1 LETEETYQVLLVC
14 REGRP
19 GEPWAEALAEAP
31 YRLQWVHDGEQALS
45 RLKRDPVD
53 VVVYESS
60 PRRIGLTRL
69 LQAGREAE
77 HRPVQI
83 ILSDGL
89 KAEEVAALIRAG
101 ADDIIERGAPVE
113 LLRQRLRLYLDRQPV
128 LSAARPTGETSPLDR
143 LVGRSAAMAELKRRL
158 QQLAPTRSAVL
169 FTGETGTG
177 KTLAA
182 EVLHAL
188 SPRGEA
194 PFRRVDCPALSRT
207 LVESELFG
215 HEKGAFTDAKQARSG
230 VFERAEGGTV
240 LLEEVGDLPGPT
252 QSHILRF
259 LETGEIRRIGSSQA
273 LRPDVRVLVATAEP
287 LADLA
292 LRGGIRKNLL
302 YRLEGVCVHLP
313 PLRERREDIP
323 DLIRCFLPRLCRHL
337 GRAAPRLTR
346 RAVQRLSSLQW
357 PGNVRQLLHTLE
369 GILATSKSELIDIA
383 DIPLELRGRERKEK
397 SLRIPLGSSLA
408 EVEKVLISET
418 LKLTGG
424 DKGVAA
430 KMLGIGLRT
439 LYRKIKLYGI

>member
-1 LETEETYQVLLVC
+1 MYQVLLVC
-14 REGRP
+14 REGRS
-19 GEPWAEALAEAP
+19 GEPWAEAFAEAP
-31 YRLQWVHDGEQALS
+31 YRLQWVYDGEQALS

-69 LQAGREAE
+69 LQAGRKAE
-77 HRPVQI
+77 HPPVQI
-83 ILSDGL
+83 VLSDGL

-101 ADDIIERGAPVE
+101 ADDVIERAASVE
-113 LLRQRLRLYLDRQPV
+113 RLRQRLQLYLDRQPV
-128 LSAARPTGETSPLDR
+128 LAADQPASETSPLDR

-215 HEKGAFTDAKQARSG
+215 HEKGAFTDAKQARAG
-230 VFERAEGGTV
+230 VLERAEGGTV

-259 LETGEIRRIGSSQA
+259 LETGEIRRIGSSQG

-302 YRLEGVCVHLP
+302 YRLEGVRVHLP

-323 DLIRCFLPRLCRHL
+323 DLIRCFLPQLCRHL
-337 GRAAPRLTR
+337 GRPAPRLTR
-346 RAVQRLSSLQW
+346 RALQRLSGLQW

-369 GILATSKSELIDIA
+369 GMLATSTTDLMDIA
-383 DIPLELRGRERKEK
+383 DIPLELRGQERKERT
-397 SLRIPLGSSLA
+397 LRIPVGSSLA
-408 EVEKVLISET
+408 EVEKALISET

-424 DKGVAA
+424 NKGVAA
-430 KMLGIGLRT
+430 KMLGVGLRT